1 MKEVFGSFQIIYPDC
16 TGDKAIEQIERVART
31 CYQSNAKMNKY
42 SGEKLVR
49 NLIGMGHEAMLE
61 HFSVSVEF
69 TTDRGVSHEIV
80 RHRLASYAQESTRY
94 CNYSKDK
101 FESQITVI
109 SPEIAMK
116 YKLGQTVT
124 NKNGRKILIDDDVIS
139 TWLRVWKASCRT
151 AEQAYLNLLDLGCPP
166 ELARGVLPNSLKT
179 SIVVTMNL
187 REWRHFFKLR
197 TLGTTG
203 KPHPQMFE
211 LTKPL
216 LFKLNNYIPVVF
228 EDLVERFKKVNP
240 YADKSAMQSAGA
252 EVIRSATE

>member
-101 FESQITVI
+101 FDSQITVI

-124 NKNGRKILIDDDVIS
+124 TKSGRKIFIDETLVY
-139 TWLRVWKASCRT
+139 TWLKVWKASCRT
-151 AEQAYLNLLDLGCPP
+151 AEQSYLNLLDMGCPP
-166 ELARGVLPNSLKT
+166 ELARGVLPTSLKT

-203 KPHPQMFE
+203 KPHPQMYE
-211 LTKPL
+211 LTEPL
-216 LFKLNNYIPVVF
+216 LCEFHRLVPVVF
-228 EDLVERFKKVNP
+228 DDLYNKLQILKFG
-240 YADKSAMQSAGA
+240 DKDTAKGGLQSA
-252 EVIRSATE
+252 T